1 MNLSEPFIR
10 KPVMTT
16 LCAISAAIFGTAA
29 YFSLP
34 VSELPDVG
42 YPVIAV
48 TTNYPGASPQIMA
61 NNISTP
67 LEIQMMQI
75 EGLHLITSRNQEGVS
90 SIVLQFVLN
99 KDMGQA
105 EAEVEAAIQRA
116 MGNLPTD
123 LPAPPSFQTVNPNT
137 QPIVYI
143 TMATDTLTLGDLYDY
158 ANNMVAQRMMMLEG
172 VSNAQ
177 VYGSARAVC
186 IQMDANALA
195 SRDLT
200 VLDVANAVTTGNV
213 FTPGGQIYGNFLQY
227 IINPKGQLLR
237 AEEYNDL
244 IVRYQDGAPVRVKDV
259 ATPVDGLQ
267 KQYLIIDF
275 WTSWMK
281 PRAASLVVAVTPA
294 PGANDVTV
302 ARAVRDTLARLQP
315 SLPASVEAYINYDHS
330 VQIVDSINDVKL
342 TLLIAFALVV
352 LVVFLF
358 LGRVRETSIPIVA
371 LPLSLLL
378 TFAVMWMLGYSLDNL
393 SLMALTLAVGLL
405 VDDAVVVLENTVR
418 HLEEGKPSTLAAL
431 LGAKE
436 ISFTVLSMTLS
447 LGAIFIPIVF
457 MPGLIGRMFH
467 EMAVTIVIA
476 IIFSG
481 VVAIV
486 VSPMVCARLL
496 RKSEGENRY
505 QRWFNKYF
513 LAFKANYKRALE
525 WMIARKGL
533 ALIIWLLSL
542 AGTIW
547 LFFVIPKGFLPV
559 GDSGMIRGVY
569 LAAEGTSP
577 AQMQAYQKQLMEI
590 SKAEPGVDQVIVVT
604 GLQNNQL
611 TTSMGLFIVLLKPE
625 AQRAPIAEITQRIVA
640 KVRQQVPGVVPLL
653 QPYPTLNIDT
663 GATSNTQGAYAYQL
677 TSTDPEL
684 LYDTARKL
692 IARLSKAE
700 GFIGVSSDMRMNTPF
715 LELEIL
721 RDQAYSYGVNVQDIE
736 NTLLVAFA
744 QGMTGQIQTP
754 LNVYWII
761 LELLDRQ
768 RARLDNLNL
777 LWVRNQQGGLVPL
790 GSLVRPHVKT
800 GPESI
805 SHINQITSVT
815 IFYNLKPGFPAGT
828 ATDELEQAAKEI
840 IPASVAGAPAGS
852 SAQFIET
859 VKAMVF
865 LLIIAI
871 FVMYIILGI
880 LYESY
885 IHPITVLSTLPVASL
900 GGLATL
906 QLFGMPLDLYGF
918 IGLFLLLGL
927 IKKNGIMLVDFA
939 IMRRREGLG
948 VEAAALEAAIE
959 RLRPILMTTFAAI
972 FGALPMALGF
982 GADGS
987 SRQPMGLCIV
997 GGLVVAQILT
1007 LFCTPVFYIY
1017 MEYFQERHL
1026 DKIAFFKR
1034 GEEGELKDSNAAP
1047 VEGVLSNNVP
1057 AR

>member
-1 MNLSEPFIR
+1 
-10 KPVMTT
+10 
-16 LCAISAAIFGTAA
+16 
-29 YFSLP
+29 
-34 VSELPDVG
+34 
-42 YPVIAV
+42 
-48 TTNYPGASPQIMA
+48 
-61 NNISTP
+61 
-67 LEIQMMQI
+67 
-75 EGLHLITSRNQEGVS
+75 
-90 SIVLQFVLN
+90 
-99 KDMGQA
+99 
-105 EAEVEAAIQRA
+105 
-116 MGNLPTD
+116 
-123 LPAPPSFQTVNPNT
+123 
-137 QPIVYI
+137 
-143 TMATDTLTLGDLYDY
+143 
-158 ANNMVAQRMMMLEG
+158 
-172 VSNAQ
+172 
-177 VYGSARAVC
+177 
-186 IQMDANALA
+186 
-195 SRDLT
+195 
-200 VLDVANAVTTGNV
+200 
-213 FTPGGQIYGNFLQY
+213 
-227 IINPKGQLLR
+227 
-237 AEEYNDL
+237 
-244 IVRYQDGAPVRVKDV
+244 
-259 ATPVDGLQ
+259 
-267 KQYLIIDF
+267 
-275 WTSWMK
+275 
-281 PRAASLVVAVTPA
+281 
-294 PGANDVTV
+294 
-302 ARAVRDTLARLQP
+302 
-315 SLPASVEAYINYDHS
+315 
-330 VQIVDSINDVKL
+330 
-342 TLLIAFALVV
+342 
-352 LVVFLF
+352 
-358 LGRVRETSIPIVA
+358 
-371 LPLSLLL
+371 
-378 TFAVMWMLGYSLDNL
+378 
-393 SLMALTLAVGLL
+393 
-405 VDDAVVVLENTVR
+405 
-418 HLEEGKPSTLAAL
+418 
-431 LGAKE
+431 
-436 ISFTVLSMTLS
+436 
-447 LGAIFIPIVF
+447 
-457 MPGLIGRMFH
+457 
-467 EMAVTIVIA
+467 
-476 IIFSG
+476 
-481 VVAIV
+481 
-486 VSPMVCARLL
+486 
-496 RKSEGENRY
+496 
-505 QRWFNKYF
+505 
-513 LAFKANYKRALE
+513 
-525 WMIARKGL
+525 
-533 ALIIWLLSL
+533 
-542 AGTIW
+542 
-547 LFFVIPKGFLPV
+547 
-559 GDSGMIRGVY
+559 MIRGVY

-590 SKAEPGVDQVIVVT
+590 SKTESGVDQVIIAT

-611 TTSMGLFIVLLKPE
+611 TTSMGLFVVLLKPE
-625 AQRAPIAEITQRIVA
+625 SQRAPIAEITQRIIDKA
-640 KVRQQVPGVVPLL
+640 RQQVPGVVPLL

-692 IARLSKAE
+692 IARLSKTE
-700 GFIGVSSDMRMNTPF
+700 GFTAVSSDMRTNTPF
-715 LELEIL
+715 LEIEIL

-736 NTLLVAFA
+736 NTLAIAFA

-754 LNVYWII
+754 LNVYWVI

-777 LWVRNQQGGLVPL
+777 LWVRNQQEGLVPL

-828 ATDELEQAAKEI
+828 ATDELAQAAKEI
-840 IPASVAGAPAGS
+840 IPVSVVGAPAGT

-959 RLRPILMTTFAAI
+959 RVRPILMTTFAAI

-1034 GEEGELKDSNAAP
+1034 GEEGELKESSAAP
-1047 VEGVLSNNVP
+1047 GKGVLSNNVP